1 MNLNITIADDVRQE
15 VKDGVK
21 SWLNEVAIWSQAR
34 YPAIDLATST
44 TISIETHEWFTGVA
58 VKPQKRPFEIRI
70 SDGLDFVEFNV
81 EQMQK
86 YHLKPTGRYYVGSQI
101 GFQAAA
107 AALFESV
114 QYTLAR
120 DLGDDS
126 FRENWTVRINPPET
140 KMAWLKE
147 FHPDLVDSWWDQNRY
162 VESIKKKPSKE
173 HWRFPALNPKLCRYG
188 EWGPGAVFPEGSGR
202 K

>member
-1 MNLNITIADDVRQE
+1 MNLNISIQPDVKQE
-15 VKDGVK
+15 VKDGVE
-21 SWLNEVAIWSQAR
+21 SWLNEVAPWSQAR

-120 DLGDDS
+120 DLGDEDI
-126 FRENWTVRINPPET
+126 RERI
-140 KMAWLKE
+140 
-147 FHPDLVDSWWDQNRY
+147 
-162 VESIKKKPSKE
+162 
-173 HWRFPALNPKLCRYG
+173 
-188 EWGPGAVFPEGSGR
+188 GP
-202 K
+202 